1 MESKCIISYDLRP
14 DDRTYDRWTVYNTKT
29 GHPALVRGVWQTSL
43 PFADADDLV
52 DLLNAME
59 RAAPGSSVTWAD
71 GSR

>member
-1 MESKCIISYDLRP
+1 MEDDGVVIEYDMRP
-14 DDRTYDRWTVYNTKT
+14 EPDGWTVYNVAT
-29 GHPALVRGVWQTSL
+29 GVPALWKGVRQTQL
-43 PFADADDLV
+43 PLDEAEDLV